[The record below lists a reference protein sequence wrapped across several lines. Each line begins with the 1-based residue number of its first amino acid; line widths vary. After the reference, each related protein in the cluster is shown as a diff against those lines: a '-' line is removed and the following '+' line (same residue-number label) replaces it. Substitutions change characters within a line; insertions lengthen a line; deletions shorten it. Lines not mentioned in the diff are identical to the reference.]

1 MKPLLIPG
9 PSGKGSAR
17 KKKKSVCLFSPS
29 IVTLIIR
36 NWRRCILV
44 RVEFE
49 VSPPPPSSLLSSPF
63 IIGSLMEQRKTC
75 WFFYETVM
83 KMCTLH
89 VKSIHFLNSDDHF

>member
-17 KKKKSVCLFSPS
+17 EKKKSVCLFSPS

-49 VSPPPPSSLLSSPF
+49 VSPPLLPPVVTFHHQF
-63 IIGSLMEQRKTC
+63 IDGTKEDML
-75 WFFYETVM
+75 V
-83 KMCTLH
+83 
-89 VKSIHFLNSDDHF
+89 FL